1 MVSVS
6 PRELGAYTPTPNQAM
21 LLTEE
26 QLAIKR
32 MVADFARR
40 ELADGA
46 FKPETDEQYR
56 ARLTKLAQQGLL
68 GMTAPVEYG
77 GGGLSY
83 FDALLAVEE
92 MAKYDPR
99 SAGEMHTNGTGT
111 ASHLWVLG
119 TPEQQERW
127 LRPICEGRMRC
138 AIAMTEPEAGS
149 AATEMTTTA
158 TPMQD
163 GSGAYCLNGGKIF
176 ISGGKRADIFI
187 TYARFGSPPFENS
200 GKQIGALV
208 VEKSTPG
215 FSVLR
220 NDHNM
225 ADEDQA
231 QLVFSDCVIPAS
243 NVLVTGNAFGRL
255 IRIYNRNRLSGVAQA
270 LGMATASYE
279 DALQHVQV
287 RRQFGREL
295 ADFQGLQW
303 MLADMAIQLNACRAT
318 LYQAAMAESSDG
330 DLDPLQVSLA
340 KVFVAETCVRV
351 CDMAIQ
357 LFGGYGYMA
366 DAPVNQRYRRV
377 RGTAIYGG
385 TMQIHRN
392 MIAARVLGRRNNQR
406 RR

>member
-1 MVSVS
+1 M
-6 PRELGAYTPTPNQAM
+6 
-21 LLTEE
+21 LTEE
-26 QLAIKR
+26 QIAIKR
-32 MVADFARR
+32 MVADFAKR

-46 FKPETDEQYR
+46 FKPETEEQTR
-56 ARLTKLAQQGLL
+56 TRLQKLADQGLL
-68 GMTAPVEYG
+68 GMTAPVEHG
-77 GGGLSY
+77 GGGVSY
-83 FDALLAVEE
+83 FDAVLAVEE

-119 TPEQQERW
+119 TPQQQERW

-158 TPMQD
+158 TPTAD
-163 GSGAYCLNGGKIF
+163 GEAYCLNGGKIF
-176 ISGGKRADIFI
+176 ISGGKRADVFI
-187 TYARFGSPPFENS
+187 TYARFAADPGAAAADQGGRN
-200 GKQIGALV
+200 IGAIV
-208 VEKSTPG
+208 VEKDTPG
-215 FSVLR
+215 FSILR

-231 QLVFSDCVIPAS
+231 QLLFDDCRVPRE
-243 NVLVTGNAFGRL
+243 NVLVSGNAFGRL

-279 DALQHVQV
+279 DALRHCQV

-318 LYQAAMAESSDG
+318 LYQAAASEVDG
-330 DLDPLQVSLA
+330 ELDPVQVSMA
-340 KVFVAETCVRV
+340 KVFIAETCVRV

-392 MIAARVLGRRNNQR
+392 MIAARILDRRNDQR

>member
-1 MVSVS
+1 MS
-6 PRELGAYTPTPNQAM
+6 
-21 LLTEE
+21 LTAE
-26 QLAIKR
+26 QVAIKQ
-32 MVADFARR
+32 MVAEFARN
-40 ELADGA
+40 ELAENA
-46 FKPETDEQYR
+46 FKAESEDEYR
-56 ARLTKLAQQGLL
+56 ARLKKLGGQGLL
-68 GMTAPVEYG
+68 GMTAPVEHG
-77 GGGLSY
+77 GAGLSY
-83 FDALLAVEE
+83 FDAVLAVEE

-119 TPEQQERW
+119 TDEQQERW

-158 TPMQD
+158 TLTPD
-163 GSGAYCLNGGKIF
+163 GQAYRLNGGKIF

-187 TYARFGSPPFENS
+187 TYARFVS
-200 GKQIGALV
+200 GDTNGHADEGGRNIGALV
-208 VEKSTPG
+208 VEKDTPG
-215 FSVLR
+215 FSILR

-231 QLVFSDCVIPAS
+231 QLLFDDCVVPKD

-255 IRIYNRNRLSGVAQA
+255 IRTYNRNRLSGVAQA

-279 DALQHVQV
+279 DALRHVQV

-318 LYQAAMAESSDG
+318 LYQAAAAEVDG
-330 DLDPLQVSLA
+330 ELDPLQVSMA
-340 KVFVAETCVRV
+340 KVFIAEACARV

-392 MIAARVLGRRNNQR
+392 MIAARVLGRRNDQR

>member
-1 MVSVS
+1 M
-6 PRELGAYTPTPNQAM
+6 Q
-21 LLTEE
+21 LTEDKV
-26 QLAIKR
+26 AIKR
-32 MVADFARR
+32 MVADFAKH
-40 ELADGA
+40 ELAEHA
-46 FKPETDEQYR
+46 FKPESEEQYR
-56 ARLTKLAQQGLL
+56 VRLRKLGEQGLL
-68 GMTAPVEYG
+68 GMTAPLEHG

-119 TPEQQERW
+119 TAEQQEQW

-138 AIAMTEPEAGS
+138 AIAMSEPEAGS

-158 TPMQD
+158 VLSED
-163 GSGAYCLNGGKIF
+163 GDAYCVSGGKIF
-176 ISGGKRADIFI
+176 ISGGKHADIFI
-187 TYARFGSPPFENS
+187 TYARFLGPDGVSDGG
-200 GKQIGALV
+200 GKDIGALI
-208 VEKSTPG
+208 VEKDTPG
-215 FSVLR
+215 FSILR

-231 QLVFSDCVIPAS
+231 QLLFEDCRVPVQ

-279 DALQHVQV
+279 EALEHCKV

-303 MLADMAIQLNACRAT
+303 MLADMAITLNACRAV
-318 LYQAAMAESSDG
+318 LYEAALSEKDG
-330 DLDPLQVSLA
+330 DLDPLQVSMA
-340 KVFVAETCVRV
+340 KVFIAENCLRV

-357 LFGGYGYMA
+357 LFGGYGYMLE
-366 DAPVNQRYRRV
+366 APVNYRYRRV

-392 MIAARVLGRRNNQR
+392 MIAARILGRRNDQR